1 MYIYISLLRQILCA
15 MKLIVEAGTTKT
27 DSVLIGSDGTQV
39 AIIQSPGINPV
50 TDINHLHAVK
60 ELLEPYLQ
68 KPIKKVFY
76 YGSGCINDQVKKTLS
91 EHIQS
96 YFDTSMTITVDDD
109 LVAVGKGLC
118 QNELGI
124 VSILGTGSNT
134 GYYDGTQI
142 IDGIKSCGYLI
153 GDEGSGFSMGQSILR
168 RFARKNLPLYI
179 IDMIEEQYGLKV
191 DDAVANIYNS
201 DNTRQYVA
209 SFAKVVKQLSSP
221 LKNEVIGEV
230 FEPFVKEH
238 LLPMTRKYSAPV
250 HLSGSI
256 AFHFEAELRDMLEK
270 FNIIAGS
277 IHKSPLAGL
286 ISYHSL

>member
-1 MYIYISLLRQILCA
+1 MCA
-15 MKLIVEAGTTKT
+15 LKLIVEAGTTKT
-27 DSVLIGSDGTQV
+27 DSVLIGSDGTQDV
-39 AIIQSPGINPV
+39 IIQSAGINPV
-50 TDINHLHAVK
+50 TDINHHHAVK
-60 ELLEPYLQ
+60 ELLRPYLQ
-68 KPIKKVFY
+68 KPIKEICY
-76 YGSGCINDQVKKTLS
+76 YGSGCINDDVNNTLA

-96 YFDTSMTITVDDD
+96 YFDTKMNITIDDD
-109 LVAVGKGLC
+109 LVAVGNGLC
-118 QNELGI
+118 QNEPGI

-134 GYYDGTQI
+134 GYYDGKLI

-153 GDEGSGFSMGQSILR
+153 GDEGSGFSMGQSVLR
-168 RFARKNLPLYI
+168 RFARKNLPVDL
-179 IDMIEEQYGLKV
+179 IDLIEEQYGLKV

-201 DNTRQYVA
+201 DNIRQYVA

-221 LKNEVIGEV
+221 LKNELIGEV
-230 FEPFVKEH
+230 FEPFVKQH
-238 LLPMTRKYSAPV
+238 LLPMTQRYSAPI

-286 ISYHSL
+286 ISYHSLWKRK